1 MNTKKIKKRW
11 KKFEKKITE
20 IQNQIEPIKKEA
32 EEYRKKEDELLC
44 KLDSFYSKIANLE
57 RAIEVIET
65 VESYRDFIVT
75 HISFEEVKDFLF
87 TKQNLVFC
95 YNENG
100 EYSRL
105 TTENCTKT
113 SKVLDMRQ
121 IYEIC
126 FETNLNEEERML
138 KIVEQFND
146 FTN

>member
-1 MNTKKIKKRW
+1 M
-11 KKFEKKITE
+11 EE
-20 IQNQIEPIKKEA
+20 IRNQLNPIQKEI
-32 EEYRKKEDELLC
+32 EEYKNKEDELLL
-44 KLDSFYSKIANLE
+44 KYYKFKG
-57 RAIEVIET
+57 AIQAIET

>member
-1 MNTKKIKKRW
+1 M
-11 KKFEKKITE
+11 EE
-20 IQNQIEPIKKEA
+20 IRNQLKPIQKEI
-32 EEYRKKEDELLC
+32 EEYKNKEDELLL
-44 KLDSFYSKIANLE
+44 KYYKFKG
-57 RAIEVIET
+57 AIQAIET

-105 TTENCTKT
+105 TTENQTKT

>member
-1 MNTKKIKKRW
+1 M
-11 KKFEKKITE
+11 EE
-20 IQNQIEPIKKEA
+20 IRNQLKPIQKEI
-32 EEYRKKEDELLC
+32 EEYKNKEDELLL
-44 KLDSFYSKIANLE
+44 KYYKFKG
-57 RAIEVIET
+57 AIQAIET

>member
-1 MNTKKIKKRW
+1 M
-11 KKFEKKITE
+11 EE
-20 IQNQIEPIKKEA
+20 IRNQLKPIQKEI
-32 EEYRKKEDELLC
+32 EEYKNKEDELLL
-44 KLDSFYSKIANLE
+44 KYYKFKG
-57 RAIEVIET
+57 AIEVIET

-105 TTENCTKT
+105 TAGNCTKT